1 MKRLALVTMTAWLVA
16 AAPASA
22 ATLDFGR
29 QTWNILP
36 PGQSGALPPDA
47 HSTDQIPR
55 YDRLTALFNEV
66 RPRDIRRTY
75 KSARFYAPRGGPVLH
90 PRPGVRIRTDRRWGV
105 PHITGRTRSDVFFGI
120 GWATARDRGKF
131 MELIRY
137 PARLAVVDAPGYSAQ
152 AVATS
157 LRRFTPSRQTETFLR
172 RETKLVRRAGA
183 RGRRILRDV
192 RAFVAGVNAFN
203 SAANN
208 GVKPWTYTDVTA
220 VTGLLGQIF
229 GAGGG
234 REVRNSMLLGELR
247 NRFGPAGDAIWRDLR
262 SANDPDRPVTT
273 RRSFPYVTERG
284 GSAPGSLVADP
295 GSMSSSALHAARV
308 LEASRARASNA
319 LLIGRKRSATGHPL
333 AVMGP
338 QLGYYYPELFME
350 VDAHGGGIDVR
361 GGLLPGLPYVMVGRG
376 PDYAWSA
383 TSANNDIVDQFL
395 EELCNQDGTPATRGS
410 DHYMYMG
417 ICRPM
422 KDFFAG
428 TLAATSTEPE
438 KQVSFKET
446 VHGPVSGTVTVQGK
460 PYAIANLRSTR
471 GRESTAAFIGDAL
484 NSRVHSQRDFRRAAS
499 HFGLSFNMFYVDD
512 RDIAFVSGGRL
523 PVRAPGTNPSLP
535 TLGTGAYDWRG
546 FLAPRRHPQ
555 AVNPGSG
562 VLRNWNGATARDFG
576 ASDSNWS
583 NQSVDRSDLLR
594 GNRPLYRLVDVLR
607 IVNTASTQDLR
618 AVRVWPVI
626 LRVLAGGPSPDERS
640 QRAVNLVTSW
650 MNTGASRL
658 DRDLDGKID
667 DPGAAVLDQSWDSL
681 AQAVLSPV
689 LGDLAVPGGALD
701 RLETRDQSPRSRNG
715 IGSSYDDGW
724 YGFVRKDL
732 KTLLGE
738 HVRAPYSRRY
748 CGNGNLAA
756 CRESLWAVI
765 QSSADAL
772 AASQGTDPSAW
783 RSDATAE
790 RIRFAPGVLDAT
802 MRWANRPTFHQLM
815 EFDGHR

>member
-1 MKRLALVTMTAWLVA
+1 M
-16 AAPASA
+16 
-22 ATLDFGR
+22 
-29 QTWNILP
+29 
-36 PGQSGALPPDA
+36 
-47 HSTDQIPR
+47 
-55 YDRLTALFNEV
+55 
-66 RPRDIRRTY
+66 
-75 KSARFYAPRGGPVLH
+75 
-90 PRPGVRIRTDRRWGV
+90 
-105 PHITGRTRSDVFFGI
+105 I
-120 GWATARDRGKF
+120 G
-131 MELIRY
+131 
-137 PARLAVVDAPGYSAQ
+137 
-152 AVATS
+152 
-157 LRRFTPSRQTETFLR
+157 
-172 RETKLVRRAGA
+172 
-183 RGRRILRDV
+183 RGR
-192 RAFVAGVNAFN
+192 
-203 SAANN
+203 
-208 GVKPWTYTDVTA
+208 
-220 VTGLLGQIF
+220 
-229 GAGGG
+229 
-234 REVRNSMLLGELR
+234 
-247 NRFGPAGDAIWRDLR
+247 
-262 SANDPDRPVTT
+262 
-273 RRSFPYVTERG
+273 
-284 GSAPGSLVADP
+284 
-295 GSMSSSALHAARV
+295 
-308 LEASRARASNA
+308 
-319 LLIGRKRSATGHPL
+319 
-333 AVMGP
+333 
-338 QLGYYYPELFME
+338 
-350 VDAHGGGIDVR
+350 
-361 GGLLPGLPYVMVGRG
+361 
-376 PDYAWSA
+376 DYAWSA
-383 TSANNDIVDQFL
+383 TSASNDNTDQFL
-395 EELCNQDGTPATRGS
+395 EELCNPDGTAATRSS
-410 DHYMYMG
+410 DHYIYMG

-428 TLAATSTEPE
+428 TLGATSTEPE

-471 GRESTAAFIGDAL
+471 GRESTAAFVGDAL

-499 HFGLSFNMFYVDD
+499 RFAFAFNLFYVDD
-512 RDIAFVSGGRL
+512 RDIAFVSAGRL

-546 FLAPRRHPQ
+546 FLRPRRHPQ
-555 AVNPGSG
+555 AVNPAGG
-562 VLRNWNGATARDFG
+562 VLRNWNGASARDFG

-594 GNRPLYRLVDVLR
+594 GNRRLYRLIDVLR

-626 LRVLAGGPSPDERS
+626 LRVLAGGPAPDERS

-650 MNTGASRL
+650 MNRGSSRL

-667 DPGAAVLDQSWDSL
+667 DPGAAVLDQSWDAL

-689 LGDLAVPGGALD
+689 LGDLVVPGGPLD

-724 YGFVRKDL
+724 YGYVRKDL
-732 KTLLGE
+732 RSLLGE

-748 CGNGNLAA
+748 CGNGDLAA

-790 RIRFAPGVLDAT
+790 RIRFAPGVLGAT